1 MNPALLRGWRLI
13 KKEGLVKK
21 VYLDYAATTP
31 TDPLVLEAMEPYF
44 FDKFGNA
51 SSLHAY
57 GQEAKQALEDSREVL
72 ANFIGATPEEIVFT
86 SGGTESDNAALLGVA
101 YALEKKGNHIITSVI
116 EHHAISEPA
125 KFLEKKGFKVTYLK
139 VDKDGLVSPDD
150 LKQAITDKTILVSIM
165 HANNEIGTL
174 QPIAQLGKLAQDK
187 GVYFHTDAV
196 QTVGH
201 IPINVDQLNLDLLSL
216 SAHKFYGPKG
226 VGALYVRKGT
236 RLETF
241 MRGGDQERGRR
252 ASTHNIPGIVGL
264 AKAVELCKDKMTE
277 EIKFQSALRDRLLK
291 EIPLRIPDV
300 RLNGH
305 AQKRLPNSV
314 NFSIKYIEGESMLLS
329 LDMLGIACSTGS
341 ACTSSSLEPSHVL
354 LAIGLDHETAH
365 GSLRIT
371 LGRWTKES
379 DIDYLLETLPPVVK
393 KLRAMS
399 PLYEEK

>member
-1 MNPALLRGWRLI
+1 M
-13 KKEGLVKK
+13 KK

-31 TDPLVLEAMEPYF
+31 TDPEVILAMEPYF
-44 FDKFGNA
+44 FEKFGNA

-57 GQEAKQALEDSREVL
+57 GQEAKKALEDSRQSL
-72 ANFIGATPEEIVFT
+72 ADFIGAQPEEIVFT
-86 SGGTESDNAALLGVA
+86 SGGTESDNTALLGVA

-125 KFLEKKGFKVTYLK
+125 KFLENKGFKVTYLR
-139 VDKDGLVSPDD
+139 VDKDGLVSPDE
-150 LKQAITDKTILVSIM
+150 LKKAITDKTILVSIM

-174 QPIAQLGKLAQDK
+174 QPIAQLGKLAKDK
-187 GVYFHTDAV
+187 GIYFHTDAV

-201 IPINVDQLNLDLLSL
+201 IPINVDELNLDLLSL

-236 RLETF
+236 HLETF

-252 ASTHNIPGIVGL
+252 ASTQNITGIVGL
-264 AKAVELCKDKMTE
+264 ARAIELCQNKME
-277 EIKFQSALRDRLLK
+277 DESKFQSVLRDRLIK
-291 EIPLRIPDV
+291 EIPARIPEV

-305 AQKRLPNSV
+305 VKQRLPNSV

-371 LGRWTKES
+371 LGRWTNQS
-379 DIDYLLETLPPVVK
+379 DIDYLLEKLPPVVK

-399 PLYEEK
+399 PLYEQ

>member
-1 MNPALLRGWRLI
+1 M
-13 KKEGLVKK
+13 KK

-31 TDPLVLEAMEPYF
+31 TDPEVIAAMQPYF

-57 GQEAKQALEDSREVL
+57 GQEAKKALEDSRQTL
-72 ANFIGATPEEIVFT
+72 ADSIGAKPEEIVFT
-86 SGGTESDNAALLGVA
+86 SGGTESDNSALLGVA

-116 EHHAISEPA
+116 EHHAISEPV
-125 KFLEKKGFKVTYLK
+125 KFLEKKGFKVTYLG
-139 VDKDGLVSPDD
+139 VDKDGLVSGDD
-150 LKQAITDKTILVSIM
+150 LKKAITDKTILISVM

-174 QPIAQLGKLAQDK
+174 QPIAQLGKLAKDK

-226 VGALYVRKGT
+226 VGALYIRKGT
-236 RLETF
+236 HLETF

-252 ASTHNIPGIVGL
+252 ASTHNIAGIVGL
-264 AKAVELCKDKMTE
+264 AKAIELCQNKMAD
-277 EIKFQSALRDRLLK
+277 EIKFQSALRDRLIK
-291 EIPLRIPDV
+291 EIPVRIPEV

-305 AQKRLPNSV
+305 PKQRLPNNV

-371 LGRWTKES
+371 LGRFTRES
-379 DIDYLLETLPPVVK
+379 DIDYLLEKLPPVVQ

-399 PLYEEK
+399 PLYEK